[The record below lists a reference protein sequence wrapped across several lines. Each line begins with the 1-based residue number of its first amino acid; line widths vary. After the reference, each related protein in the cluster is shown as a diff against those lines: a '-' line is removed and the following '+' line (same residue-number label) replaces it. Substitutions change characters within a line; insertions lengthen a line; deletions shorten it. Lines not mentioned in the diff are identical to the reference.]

1 MRLSLCPGFAS
12 KLCLLI
18 PFSGANDWMKQCNG
32 TANLIRLLSD
42 SWNFLTFN
50 IETMP
55 VAHVYV
61 YVHSNVLFRLKPQP
75 QVWPRLALTMTMP
88 CNNIKWILGRKMAFS
103 ESLDMNSWLWESDKW
118 VNIGHKTDGKSV
130 IKSTGGCQGHDFAV
144 HSALALHKFWHNLTV
159 KLSS

>member
-12 KLCLLI
+12 KLGLLI
-18 PFSGANDWMKQCNG
+18 PFSEAMDWMKQCNG
-32 TANLIRLLSD
+32 TVHLMHLLSD
-42 SWNFLTFN
+42 SWHFLTFN

-55 VAHVYV
+55 VAHEHV
-61 YVHSNVLFRLKPQP
+61 YVHSNVHDHKHNFDHDHNHDL
-75 QVWPRLALTMTMP
+75 TMP